1 MARREQLGFGL
12 HPMFESAAHGPSL
25 LFPDSISAPLDLFMH
40 LFGFRFSD
48 PFHHKIVVEKLFSGG
63 PGLYTTNPGLLAPA
77 KLNRPEDWRSSESSS
92 TRLLDAHVGTAP
104 TDREPSR
111 FAALGQAQ
119 KDRVFAVRLSGPTCC
134 GRGPSAVRSV
144 SDREPSRFAAGSL
157 ARSR

>member
-92 TRLLDAHVGTAP
+92 TRLLDAHVGTALDGP
-104 TDREPSR
+104 RTVPVRSAWPGAKGPSFCSPPQR
-111 FAALGQAQ
+111 ADMLRTGT
-119 KDRVFAVRLSGPTCC
+119 V
-134 GRGPSAVRSV
+134 RGPFCVGPRTVPVRS
-144 SDREPSRFAAGSL
+144 G
-157 ARSR
+157 